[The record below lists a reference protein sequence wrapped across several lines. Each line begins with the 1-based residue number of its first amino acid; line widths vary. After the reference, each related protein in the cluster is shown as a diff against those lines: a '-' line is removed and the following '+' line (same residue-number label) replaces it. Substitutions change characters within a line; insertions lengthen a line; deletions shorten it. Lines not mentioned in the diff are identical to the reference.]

1 MRCHEGFLDLFE
13 PKKALERKTN
23 NASKKGVVALLI
35 HSIPVI
41 FLSPVIFLT
50 PVIFLENPNGFLQIS
65 DHIIFL
71 VALAKEL
78 ESTLLVD

>member
-1 MRCHEGFLDLFE
+1 MKVSLTCLN
-13 PKKALERKTN
+13 PKKLLKEKK
-23 NASKKGVVALLI
+23 NAYKKGVVALLI

-71 VALAKEL
+71 VVLAKEL
-78 ESTLLVD
+78 ESIHF